1 DGKPLLGEVG
11 ELVCTEPMP
20 SMPLFFWGDDDGR
33 RYYES
38 YFDTYPGPPQV
49 WRHGDW
55 LELVERPESVTG
67 VIYGRS
73 DSTINRYG
81 IRMGTSELY
90 RVVEEFDEVADSL
103 VIDLEYLGRPSCLA
117 LFVVLRKPGSTGA
130 GPGSRG
136 PANDGRTAA
145 SADTGVPKALR
156 DRLLAAL
163 RTKLSARHAP
173 DEVYA

>member
-33 RYYES
+33 RYFES
-38 YFDTYPGPPQV
+38 YFDTFPGPPNV

-55 LELVERPESVTG
+55 LKLVERPDSVTG
-67 VIYGRS
+67 VIFGRS

-90 RVVEEFDEVADSL
+90 RVVEEFDEVADSI
-103 VIDLEYLGRPSCLA
+103 VIDLEYLGRESFLA
-117 LFVVLRKPGSTGA
+117 LFVVLRESGSGVA

-136 PANDGRTAA
+136 PAPDGATAA
-145 SADTGVPKALR
+145 SRDTGVSPELR
-156 DRLLAAL
+156 KRPLDAIR
-163 RTKLSARHAP
+163 
-173 DEVYA
+173 